1 MEALGKAGLYLDF
14 ATKAFRQRLA
24 YRTDVLMGV
33 ARSFLILF
41 VQVSVWR
48 ALLAARPAA
57 NGITMQD
64 MVTYIIVGM
73 MLNSLSRS
81 RIDLRIAQRMED
93 GSIACDFVRPVNFK
107 YYMMS
112 EDIGENVFS
121 TLFTTLPACL
131 LGMLYW
137 GVRFPENPI
146 SFLLFLASVAGG
158 MAVIYYLNYT
168 TGLLLFWFKTAH
180 FLDWFFWS
188 LQNVFS
194 GGTVP
199 LWFYP
204 PALRAVSQAFP
215 WQLISFAPLAIF
227 LEKCTIAEAVRVLFL
242 QAAWFIALVLL
253 ERVLWRK
260 AQQKIEV
267 FGG

>member
-1 MEALGKAGLYLDF
+1 MVALGNAGLYLDF

-41 VQVSVWR
+41 VQVTVWR

-81 RIDLRIAQRMED
+81 RVDLRIAQRMED
-93 GSIACDFVRPVNFK
+93 GSIASDFVRPVNFK

-112 EDIGENVFS
+112 EDMGENVFS

-131 LGMLYW
+131 LGILLW
-137 GVRFPENPI
+137 GLRLPENPI
-146 SFLLFLASVAGG
+146 TFARRHPW
-158 MAVIYYLNYT
+158 
-168 TGLLLFWFKTAH
+168 TGVTVGAPRE
-180 FLDWFFWS
+180 S
-188 LQNVFS
+188 AALQS
-194 GGTVP
+194 
-199 LWFYP
+199 
-204 PALRAVSQAFP
+204 
-215 WQLISFAPLAIF
+215 
-227 LEKCTIAEAVRVLFL
+227 
-242 QAAWFIALVLL
+242 
-253 ERVLWRK
+253 
-260 AQQKIEV
+260 
-267 FGG
+267 